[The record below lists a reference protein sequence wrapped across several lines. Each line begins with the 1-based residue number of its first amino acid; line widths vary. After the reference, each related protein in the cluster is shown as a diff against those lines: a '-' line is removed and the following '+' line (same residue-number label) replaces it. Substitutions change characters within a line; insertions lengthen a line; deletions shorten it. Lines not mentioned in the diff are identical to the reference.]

1 MARTAIR
8 MGGGARIAEHL
19 SVGVL
24 ARAIPLARIQ
34 EILRQH
40 NLQSRR
46 IRDLPA
52 EVVVYYVIALGL
64 FMAVSTRE
72 VLRCLVEG
80 LGWLQGQP
88 AVRVAGKSAISQAR
102 SRLGATPLRELWQR
116 LAQPWAQAGSPGAFF
131 AGLRLVILDG
141 STLDVPDTAA
151 NVKRYG
157 RQKPSRGQAA
167 FPQLRFAG
175 LAEAGTHTLF
185 AVALGPYRRSEVS
198 LAKGLLARLEPGML
212 CLADR
217 LYTVF
222 ALWKRAQQSGAQL
235 LWRARKNMVL
245 PVEAVLAD
253 GSFLSTIYPST
264 KARRQRRRGLRVRVV
279 EYQLD
284 GGGAEAGQT
293 VYRLLTT
300 LLDPAQAPAE
310 ALARLYAQR
319 WEVEGLFDELKTH
332 LRGGQVVLRSKTP
345 ELVEQEFY
353 GLLLAHWAVR
363 GLMQEAAQRDGLD
376 PDQLSFTHAV
386 RVVRRKL
393 AAGPAFSPSS

>member
-1 MARTAIR
+1 MARTAMT
-8 MGGGARIAEHL
+8 MGGGARIAQHL

-24 ARAIPLARIQ
+24 ARAVPLARIQ
-34 EILRQH
+34 EVLRQE

-46 IRDLPA
+46 VRDLPA

-80 LGWLQGQP
+80 LGWLKGQG

-102 SRLGATPLRELWQR
+102 SRLGAKPLRELWQQIAKP
-116 LAQPWAQAGSPGAFF
+116 LAEAGSPGAFF

-141 STLDVPDTAA
+141 STLDLPDTAA
-151 NVKRYG
+151 NLKRYG
-157 RQKPSRGQAA
+157 RQKASRGQAA
-167 FPQLRFAG
+167 FPQLRFVG

-185 AVALGPYRRSEVS
+185 GVAMGPYRRGELT
-198 LAKGLLARLEPGML
+198 LAKGLLAHLQPGML

-222 ALWKRAQQSGAQL
+222 PLWKRAQQTGAQL
-235 LWRARKNMVL
+235 LWRARQNMIL
-245 PVEAVLAD
+245 PVEHLLED
-253 GSFLSTIYPST
+253 GSFLSTLYPSA
-264 KARRQRRRGLRVRVV
+264 KARRHRRRGLRVRVI

-284 GGGAEAGQT
+284 GVGAEAGQT
-293 VYRLLTT
+293 VYRLVTT
-300 LLDPAQAPAE
+300 LLDPQQAPAE
-310 ALARLYAQR
+310 ELARLYAQR
-319 WEVEGLFDELKTH
+319 WEIEGLFDELKTH

-363 GLMQEAAQRDGLD
+363 RLMYEAAQGEGLD
-376 PDQLSFTHAV
+376 PDRLSFSHAV